1 MSAADFYLNRTLI
14 YICCM
19 KIESVILDGKYVRLE
34 PLRLQHLDELCA
46 VGLDESL
53 WTLTSNVMENF
64 GDMRHYVEIALKEFE
79 QKNSLPFV
87 TVEKSSNKIVG
98 STRFGNIDVKNLKAE
113 IGWTWINPEWQRS
126 YVNTE
131 AKLLMLAHAFEVWEC
146 VRVEF
151 KTDAL
156 NEKSRNAILR
166 LGAKEEGILRRH
178 MITETGRFRD
188 SVYFSIIDS
197 EWEMVKTNL
206 QSKLNLSGF

>member
-1 MSAADFYLNRTLI
+1 
-14 YICCM
+14 M
-19 KIESVILDGKYVRLE
+19 KIESVILDGEYVRLE

-46 VGLDESL
+46 VGLEKSL

-64 GDMRHYVEIALKEFE
+64 GDMRHYVETTLKDFE
-79 QKNSLPFV
+79 QKISLPFV
-87 TVEKSSNKIVG
+87 TIEKSSNKIVG

-151 KTDAL
+151 KTDVL
-156 NEKSRNAILR
+156 NAKSRNAILGI
-166 LGAKEEGILRRH
+166 GAKQEGVLRRH

-197 EWEMVKTNL
+197 EWEAVKTNL
-206 QSKLNLSGF
+206 QDKLKRVY